1 LISQADNAGNIFFR
15 GSYKRDQLSDV
26 FSEIDILIVPSIWYE
41 NAPLVIWEAFATK
54 TPVIATNLGG
64 MSEVVVHD
72 VNGLLFERGNI
83 DDLARQL
90 NRVTEENGLLEK
102 LSTGIPPVKSIKQE
116 VDELENIY
124 EELVNRVLQS
134 ID

>member
-1 LISQADNAGNIFFR
+1 
-15 GSYKRDQLSDV
+15 
-26 FSEIDILIVPSIWYE
+26 
-41 NAPLVIWEAFATK
+41 
-54 TPVIATNLGG
+54 